1 MGGYFHVRNGAF
13 AICRCSFI
21 KKAGLDARPFLI
33 LIVVAIPAVISTR
46 NFWIA
51 IPVLFVCILA
61 AFTNKV
67 AAKFGRQ

>member
-1 MGGYFHVRNGAF
+1 M
-13 AICRCSFI
+13 SET
-21 KKAGLDARPFLI
+21 GLLRSVDAASLRKRAWMRFPFLI